1 MIFTSF
7 EVRQEQQK
15 ENLYEK
21 IVQLLEVLKGAMT
34 LLLFA
39 YSTWYVSVRDWNL
52 WLKFYCIMENA
63 ARLYRKKT

>member
-21 IVQLLEVLKGAMT
+21 SMQLLEVLKGAMT

-39 YSTWYVSVRDWNL
+39 YSIW
-52 WLKFYCIMENA
+52 
-63 ARLYRKKT
+63 

>member
-39 YSTWYVSVRDWNL
+39 YSTWYVSVRD
-52 WLKFYCIMENA
+52 
-63 ARLYRKKT
+63 